1 MAKSRHNGAFIF
13 GAMLGG
19 AVGAVAALWNT
30 PQSGAELR
38 RKLGFESEAA
48 TTVTTAAKQ
57 AASTATS
64 VAQPACPLPSR
75 ALGLVE
81 QAAAPLV
88 GVKLGQTANNSQP
101 GGPNG
106 TTVSAA
112 PAADLTSPSPAPSE
126 PGTIPVMPPAAK

>member
-48 TTVTTAAKQ
+48 SSVTSAAKQ

-64 VAQPACPLPSR
+64 LAQSARPLPSR

-101 GGPNG
+101 GGVNG
-106 TTVSAA
+106 TAGAAAPTAASTIPVSAA
-112 PAADLTSPSPAPSE
+112 PQA
-126 PGTIPVMPPAAK
+126 GTIPVMPPAAK

>member
-48 TTVTTAAKQ
+48 TAVTTAAKQ
-57 AASTATS
+57 ATSTATS
-64 VAQPACPLPSR
+64 VAQSARPLPSR

-101 GGPNG
+101 GGVNG
-106 TTVSAA
+106 TAVLSA
-112 PAADLTSPSPAPSE
+112 PVVTSPSPDSPVPE